1 MADTTATISL
11 RKRLVKIHEPRR
23 RKMAIK
29 YLREAVSKISKV
41 TAENVRIDQTLAQF
55 MMINTGI
62 RMSKLEIKITKDA
75 NKATVSLQNPPKVT
89 VKPVEAKK
97 SAAPA
102 TKKAEA
108 KTEAK
113 PAAAAPKPK
122 KAAAPKKEGEA
133 KEAK

>member
-29 YLREAVSKISKV
+29 YLREAVGKIAKV
-41 TAENVRIDQTLAQF
+41 TVDNVKIDQSLAQF

-75 NKATVSLQNPPKVT
+75 NKAIVSLQ
-89 VKPVEAKK
+89 KPVVVTTKKVEEKKPAASAGAKK
-97 SAAPA
+97 EV
-102 TKKAEA
+102 KAES
-108 KTEAK
+108 K
-113 PAAAAPKPK
+113 PAAAKPTK
-122 KAAAPKKEGEA
+122 KEAAPKKEGEA

>member
-1 MADTTATISL
+1 MADIAATISL

-29 YLREAVSKISKV
+29 YLREAVGKISKV
-41 TAENVRIDQTLAQF
+41 TADNVRIDQSLAQF

-62 RMSKLEIKITKDA
+62 RMSRLEIKITKDA
-75 NKATVSLQNPPKVT
+75 NKATVSLLNPPKVT

-102 TKKAEA
+102 AKKAEA
-108 KTEAK
+108 KTESK
-113 PAAAAPKPK
+113 PAAAPKPK
-122 KAAAPKKEGEA
+122 KAAAPKKEEA

>member
-41 TAENVRIDQTLAQF
+41 GTENVRIDQTLAQF

-75 NKATVSLQNPPKVT
+75 NKATVSLLNPPKVT

-97 SAAPA
+97 SAAAPA
-102 TKKAEA
+102 AKNAAEA
-108 KTEAK
+108 K
-113 PAAAAPKPK
+113 PAAPKPK
-122 KAAAPKKEGEA
+122 KAAAPKREEEA
-133 KEAK
+133 KGAK